1 MTPTSP
7 GAFAQTSASYESN
20 DEDEK
25 HNQSPPSGKEHKTSS
40 PRMVQVQQESEED
53 GMEVDN
59 SDDDRTRIE
68 DRIRH
73 PKRDRD
79 NNEGSQDTH
88 SEPKLKRQRTCAKTS
103 PGQHKLEQSPSS
115 SSSSS
120 SSSIPPTAS
129 GTSAAPA
136 HLIRRTLDSDAV
148 KAIQGDNSLNMTNA
162 AHLLFG
168 EETKEW
174 PAGFSLLSVAD
185 LTPELEQVFVDSG
198 VCVLWNGSDHEQ
210 SSSLVIFTPESD
222 RKSLQLGLLQI
233 HTNECGNQPER
244 AEIDNEDSDDDSAAE
259 EFVRFPIGT
268 HSTALTVAAAIG
280 DPDLLSSLLATC
292 GNPNQRD
299 SNGKTALMIA
309 ARLGHIRVERLLLRD
324 HRTKVNLATPDDE
337 NALCHAAA
345 QGQLEICSLLLGF
358 GGAQLEKRMT
368 PDMITHP
375 LLLAASNGHHAICK
389 LIINQGVDINL
400 HDNLGGTALRYAVRN
415 GHIECCKQLL
425 DAGADINHVDIAGLS
440 ILCCAIAVGNLDVFE
455 LLIERGA
462 LLTGKNT
469 DATPLITAVQ
479 RANANIVQRLIE
491 LKVDLNENRSGETAL
506 RAACFCGSIEV
517 VTALLEA
524 GANPNIPDLRGFNS
538 LVYAAVSGSIE
549 LLTLILKYGAKV
561 RSKGHF
567 GYLALREATKGGQL
581 GAMELLLLANAPTA
595 VPRNSYQLWGS
606 ISPLISCVLNSKSFS
621 STDLQ
626 IYAVDLL
633 LRYGA
638 SWSEVDADGYDAL
651 MSAAEFGHPLVTR
664 RLLMAGASIGQT
676 NAKGLNAL
684 EIAASYVDLEL
695 NLASGVAYE
704 TVHVIDNLLHMLES
718 AKCQHNWLQLRAAAI
733 NKAEHPITREI
744 LFQSPAYPDQGNIF
758 RWDINTVFFNA
769 SPQNRASVF
778 TIVNSA
784 CLESIDDW
792 DRTETE
798 IQLAQAGIPV
808 PAIDFYCA
816 YINAFPAMKVKLFG
830 ATPTSRIEHD
840 FFVVFVNGITATM
853 EKLVIDEGG
862 INTAYEALAW
872 HPIRGNL
879 VDTAHTKISEA
890 SSAAMSVEQQLQTV
904 FVDLFDN
911 CLQPTLSAQS
921 AARHQRRTL
930 PRPGVIAAELMNQ
943 RVYAVLAEDIEKAW
957 RVAWVET
964 IMATNLIGNQ
974 LSDQES
980 SQLMKA
986 FRKAL
991 SRIVDSA
998 NLLKLPDASAEV
1010 AGLYADL
1017 VYRQLHRVAQF
1028 IKGETEV
1035 EVQALPEPVPVPAPV
1050 PAPVP
1055 VPAHV
1060 TAPATAPVAA
1070 PTNEARQ
1077 VPEEWIVDWT
1087 GTNL

>member
-7 GAFAQTSASYESN
+7 GAFAQISASYEPI

-25 HNQSPPSGKEHKTSS
+25 HNQSPPSGKERKTSS

-59 SDDDRTRIE
+59 SDDDRARIE

-88 SEPKLKRQRTCAKTS
+88 SEPKLKRQRTCAETS
-103 PGQHKLEQSPSS
+103 PGQHKSEQSPSSSPSS
-115 SSSSS
+115 SSSS
-120 SSSIPPTAS
+120 IAPTAS

-136 HLIRRTLDSDAV
+136 RLIRRTLDSDAV

-198 VCVLWNGSDHEQ
+198 VCVLWNGSSHET

-233 HTNECGNQPER
+233 HTNESGNQPER
-244 AEIDNEDSDDDSAAE
+244 AEIDDEDSDDNSVAE
-259 EFVRFPIGT
+259 EFVLFPIGT

-299 SNGKTALMIA
+299 SNGETALIIA
-309 ARLGHIRVERLLLRD
+309 ARLGHIRVVRLLLRD
-324 HRTKVNLATPDDE
+324 HRTKVNLVTPNVE

-345 QGQLEICSLLLGF
+345 QGHLEICSLLLGF

-368 PDMITHP
+368 PGMITHP

-400 HDNLGGTALRYAVRN
+400 HNNLSETALSYAATN

-425 DAGADINHVDIAGLS
+425 DAGADINHVDISGLS
-440 ILCCAIAVGNLDVFE
+440 ILCRAIAVGNLEVFE

-462 LLTGKNT
+462 LLTNKNT
-469 DATPLITAVQ
+469 DATPLTTAAQ
-479 RANANIVQRLIE
+479 SAHANIVQRLIE
-491 LKVDLNENRSGETAL
+491 LKVDLDENRNGETAL
-506 RAACFCGSIEV
+506 RAACFSGSIEV

-524 GANPNIPDLRGFNS
+524 GANPDIPDLRGFNS
-538 LVYAAVSGSIE
+538 LVYAAASGSIE
-549 LLTLILKYGAKV
+549 LLNLILKHGAKL

-567 GYLALREATKGGQL
+567 GYLALREATKGGHL
-581 GAMELLLLANAPTA
+581 DAIELLLLAKAPTA

-606 ISPLISCVLNSKSFS
+606 ISPLISCALNSKSFP

-626 IYAVDLL
+626 SFAVNSLL
-633 LRYGA
+633 MHGA

-651 MSAAEFGHPLVTR
+651 MSAAAFGHPLVTR
-664 RLLMAGASIGQT
+664 RLIMEGANIGQL

-684 EIAASYVDLEL
+684 EIAASYVDLKL
-695 NLASGVAYE
+695 NLASGVADE
-704 TVHVIDNLLHMLES
+704 TMHVIYNLLHMLEG

-744 LFQSPAYPDQGNIF
+744 LCQSPAYPDQGNICA
-758 RWDINTVFFNA
+758 WDINTVVFNV

-778 TIVNSA
+778 AIVNSA

-830 ATPTSRIEHD
+830 ATPTSRITPD

-853 EKLVIDEGG
+853 EKLLMDEGG

-890 SSAAMSVEQQLQTV
+890 SSAAMSVELQLQTV
-904 FVDLFDN
+904 FVDLFDH
-911 CLQPTLSAQS
+911 CLQPTLTAQS
-921 AARHQRRTL
+921 AARDQRRSL
-930 PRPGVIAAELMNQ
+930 PRPGAIAAELMNH

-964 IMATNLIGNQ
+964 IMATSAAPSASSSSSEFYSGIESSSLFASSSITSTNLIGSQ

-1017 VYRQLHRVAQF
+1017 VHRQLHMVAQF

-1035 EVQALPEPVPVPAPV
+1035 EVQALPE
-1050 PAPVP
+1050 
-1055 VPAHV
+1055 
-1060 TAPATAPVAA
+1060 
-1070 PTNEARQ
+1070 
-1077 VPEEWIVDWT
+1077 EWVVDWT

>member
-244 AEIDNEDSDDDSAAE
+244 AEIDNEDSDDFSVAE

-309 ARLGHIRVERLLLRD
+309 ARLGHIRVVRLLLRD

-506 RAACFCGSIEV
+506 SAACFCGSIEV

-606 ISPLISCVLNSKSFS
+606 ISPLI
-621 STDLQ
+621 
-626 IYAVDLL
+626 
-633 LRYGA
+633 
-638 SWSEVDADGYDAL
+638 
-651 MSAAEFGHPLVTR
+651 
-664 RLLMAGASIGQT
+664 
-676 NAKGLNAL
+676 
-684 EIAASYVDLEL
+684 
-695 NLASGVAYE
+695 
-704 TVHVIDNLLHMLES
+704 
-718 AKCQHNWLQLRAAAI
+718 
-733 NKAEHPITREI
+733 
-744 LFQSPAYPDQGNIF
+744 
-758 RWDINTVFFNA
+758 
-769 SPQNRASVF
+769 
-778 TIVNSA
+778 
-784 CLESIDDW
+784 
-792 DRTETE
+792 
-798 IQLAQAGIPV
+798 
-808 PAIDFYCA
+808 
-816 YINAFPAMKVKLFG
+816 
-830 ATPTSRIEHD
+830 
-840 FFVVFVNGITATM
+840 
-853 EKLVIDEGG
+853 
-862 INTAYEALAW
+862 
-872 HPIRGNL
+872 
-879 VDTAHTKISEA
+879 
-890 SSAAMSVEQQLQTV
+890 
-904 FVDLFDN
+904 
-911 CLQPTLSAQS
+911 
-921 AARHQRRTL
+921 
-930 PRPGVIAAELMNQ
+930 
-943 RVYAVLAEDIEKAW
+943 
-957 RVAWVET
+957 
-964 IMATNLIGNQ
+964 
-974 LSDQES
+974 
-980 SQLMKA
+980 
-986 FRKAL
+986 
-991 SRIVDSA
+991 
-998 NLLKLPDASAEV
+998 
-1010 AGLYADL
+1010 
-1017 VYRQLHRVAQF
+1017 
-1028 IKGETEV
+1028 
-1035 EVQALPEPVPVPAPV
+1035 
-1050 PAPVP
+1050 
-1055 VPAHV
+1055 
-1060 TAPATAPVAA
+1060 
-1070 PTNEARQ
+1070 
-1077 VPEEWIVDWT
+1077 
-1087 GTNL
+1087 